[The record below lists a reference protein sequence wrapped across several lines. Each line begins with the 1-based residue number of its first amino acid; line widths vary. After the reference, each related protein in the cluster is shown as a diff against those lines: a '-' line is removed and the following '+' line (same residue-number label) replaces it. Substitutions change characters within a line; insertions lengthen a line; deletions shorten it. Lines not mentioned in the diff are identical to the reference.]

1 MSNEMIYNNKEELK
15 SYRPAQLKTGNN
27 TRIEYYAYNPEKNKL
42 QRIQVRLS
50 HISGSMERK
59 RYAYEMIKR
68 LNENLTSDWNPFI
81 NSEAKKTYKKFS
93 DAINHF
99 LTISEKKLSDDVI
112 RAETYKDYVSYLRN
126 LQKWLNEKGY
136 GDIYIYKLDKSVL
149 TAFLEHIYVERNRTA
164 KTRNNYLNYF
174 RVFAGFLCEN
184 NYTKY
189 KITDGINPLKNSKK
203 QRKIISDKDV
213 KRLIDYL
220 QKENK
225 NYLLACEVLY
235 YTFIRPKEMS
245 HIQIRDINFTNKTI
259 IVGEKFAK
267 NRKTQV
273 VTIPKPLMDRFK
285 EMKIDKQNSNF
296 YLFST
301 DFMPGKFRKSEKQFR
316 DYWLK
321 TARVLKFP
329 KEYKFYSLKDNGITD
344 LITATGD
351 VQVVRDQARHSSIAI
366 TDIYSN
372 KENQKANDSVFNSKL
387 KFGK

>member
-1 MSNEMIYNNKEELK
+1 MIYNNLDELK
-15 SYRPAQLKTGNN
+15 SYRPAQLKTGKNS
-27 TRIEYYAYNPEKNKL
+27 RIEYYAYNPEKSKL
-42 QRIQVRLS
+42 QRIQIRLS
-50 HISGSMERK
+50 HISGAMERK
-59 RYAYEMIKR
+59 RYAYEVIKR
-68 LNENLTSDWNPFI
+68 LNENLATGWNPFI

-126 LQKWLNEKGY
+126 LQKWLNDKGY

-184 NYTKY
+184 NYTKH

-225 NYLLACEVLY
+225 NYLKLVRIVL
-235 YTFIRPKEMS
+235 
-245 HIQIRDINFTNKTI
+245 NNL
-259 IVGEKFAK
+259 
-267 NRKTQV
+267 
-273 VTIPKPLMDRFK
+273 KP
-285 EMKIDKQNSNF
+285 
-296 YLFST
+296 
-301 DFMPGKFRKSEKQFR
+301 
-316 DYWLK
+316 
-321 TARVLKFP
+321 
-329 KEYKFYSLKDNGITD
+329 
-344 LITATGD
+344 TG
-351 VQVVRDQARHSSIAI
+351 
-366 TDIYSN
+366 
-372 KENQKANDSVFNSKL
+372 
-387 KFGK
+387 

>member
-1 MSNEMIYNNKEELK
+1 MIYSNKDELK
-15 SYRPAQLKTGNN
+15 SYRPAQLKTGKNS
-27 TRIEYYAYNPEKNKL
+27 RIEYYAYNPETSKL
-42 QRIQVRLS
+42 QRIQVRIN

-59 RYAYEMIKR
+59 RYAYDLIKR
-68 LNENLTSDWNPFI
+68 LNDNLSAGWNPFI
-81 NSEAKKTYKKFS
+81 NSEAKKTYKKLS
-93 DAINHF
+93 DAISHF
-99 LTISEKKLSDDVI
+99 FTVAEKKLSDDVI

-136 GDIYIYKLDKSVL
+136 GDIYIYKLDKSIL
-149 TAFLEHIYVERNRTA
+149 NSFLEHIYVERDRAA

-174 RVFAGFLCEN
+174 RVFAGFLTEH

-189 KITDGINPLKNSKK
+189 KITDGIKPLKNSKK

-213 KRLIDYL
+213 NRLIDYL

-259 IVGEKFAK
+259 VVGEKYAK

-273 VTIPKPLMDRFK
+273 VTIPKPLFDSFI
-285 EMKIDKQNSNF
+285 EMEIYKKNPDF
-296 YLFST
+296 YLFSKK
-301 DFMPGKFRKSEKQFR
+301 FEVGKIRESEKQFR

-321 TARVLKFP
+321 TARILKFP

-351 VQVVRDQARHSSIAI
+351 IQVVRDQARHSSIAI